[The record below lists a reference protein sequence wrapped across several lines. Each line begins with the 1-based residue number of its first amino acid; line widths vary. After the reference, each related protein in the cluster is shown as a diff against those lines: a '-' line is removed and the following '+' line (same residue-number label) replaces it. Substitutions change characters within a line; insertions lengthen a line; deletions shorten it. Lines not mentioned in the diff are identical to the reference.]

1 MSLPSKTNRTGG
13 GGLLAW
19 SEDISTIF
27 ITPRYKFV
35 RNKMIK
41 NERLLTSVNVV
52 LVFFK
57 DTDDIENKEK
67 ISTHLSIKIETS
79 H

>member
-1 MSLPSKTNRTGG
+1 
-13 GGLLAW
+13 
-19 SEDISTIF
+19 
-27 ITPRYKFV
+27 
-35 RNKMIK
+35 MIK